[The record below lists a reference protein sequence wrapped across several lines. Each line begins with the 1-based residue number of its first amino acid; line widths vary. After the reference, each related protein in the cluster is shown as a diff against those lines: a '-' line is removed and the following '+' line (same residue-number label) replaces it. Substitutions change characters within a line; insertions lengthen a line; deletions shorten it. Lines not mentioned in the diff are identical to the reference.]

1 MSLTNYLATH
11 FYTESELCDLL
22 KIEQETLQS
31 WQANKLFPKPSYC
44 IQNHIKCSS
53 YLGFYE
59 CEELQDFYSK
69 GSYQWGQ
76 ILIKHKIAQATSAFE
91 LFAQQYTNTL
101 AKIVQQGV
109 EIRSENFNESIDD
122 QLHQSWQQ
130 FLCSK
135 YGVISQNGLVEEV
148 VYIDLGRELVD
159 EITEERTKATLSPE
173 ERAQLIKA
181 LKLLNRGLSHNAAHE
196 KHESLR
202 AHYVDAI
209 LQKYDLSI
217 R

>member
-1 MSLTNYLATH
+1 MSLTNYLSNH
-11 FYTESELCDLL
+11 FYTEKELCDLL
-22 KIEQETLQS
+22 RLEQSELAS

-44 IQNHIKCSS
+44 IQNQIKCSS

-59 CEELQDFYSK
+59 CEEFRDYYPK
-69 GSYQWGQ
+69 GAYQWGQ
-76 ILIKHKIAQATSAFE
+76 LIQKHKVTQASHAYE
-91 LFAQQYTNTL
+91 IFAQQYSNVL

-109 EIRSENFNESIDD
+109 QCLSEAFNEELDEHM
-122 QLHQSWQQ
+122 QQSWQQ

-148 VYIDLGRELVD
+148 VYIDLGRVLVD
-159 EITEERTKATLSPE
+159 EITEERSKTSLQLE
-173 ERAQLIKA
+173 ERALLIKA

-202 AHYVDAI
+202 YHYVDAI